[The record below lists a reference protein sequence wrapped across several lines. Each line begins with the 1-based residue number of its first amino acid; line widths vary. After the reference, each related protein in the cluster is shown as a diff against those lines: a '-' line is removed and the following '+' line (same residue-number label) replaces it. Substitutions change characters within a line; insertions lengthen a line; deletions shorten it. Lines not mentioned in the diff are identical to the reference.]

1 MKIEQTF
8 RVLEIRTGLAFSPPG
23 TQAQTATDPGPL
35 GVVGRVYRIRIFE
48 GPGAPPVA
56 RQLVKA
62 LYELEVPE
70 DEIAQALANLPTA
83 QAAADAAA
91 VLDR

>member
-1 MKIEQTF
+1 
-8 RVLEIRTGLAFSPPG
+8 
-23 TQAQTATDPGPL
+23 
-35 GVVGRVYRIRIFE
+35 
-48 GPGAPPVA
+48 
-56 RQLVKA
+56 VKA